1 LPPQTQFRLIVFAAG
16 IAICLAYLSGGAR
29 GIGFADRD
37 LVFSPA
43 VDPNVQLGAPAADV
57 PIGAPATFSSLG
69 ARGSLSVALGRRSA
83 VRDFAAVSAAAA
95 AVAFAAALH
104 AAGHPAVVAVIAML
118 GMGVG
123 ETLWFRG
130 TTYTGDALFPLL
142 FLIAVW
148 AALRWRET
156 HGKPLAWLSAAGA
169 AIAVVDFVRP
179 MAGGIFHTPVVP
191 GFMSSL
197 VREFTA
203 LGLFLA
209 GIGLIVLLLSRARL
223 QAAIAAVILFGW
235 HWLWRSAL
243 DPVNVL
249 IVTGGWWSIAVALT
263 WLYQRTSA
271 GLRQAIIGAITIMLI
286 ATPIATRLRLH
297 ALGRD
302 LPSQQRVRLAND
314 FRFADAP
321 EGAMVIAESRRADT
335 ALLLSARLGSRPITM
350 LPQSV
355 EDVAA
360 AISRGGP
367 IIAFANGGAN
377 LERHGFLF
385 ERTAVGNVEVATVA
399 AHVPCRPLNDDAW
412 EDVSLLIANGS
423 LIVHGGPHA
432 GPAGVVLRMASPGPV
447 SVASVEPRNVAIEL
461 GDVSTDAEG
470 VAHLL
475 TVAKRSQP
483 ISLSSLRIIGGE
495 RGPITVTF
503 AAPPEYAVATAE
515 DPIATS
521 LCPGIHRSGVRLA
534 PAATATTSVPMNDN
548 APFGSGWHPVEAD
561 PDFFRWTAAP
571 ESSVRIAAT
580 QPTAVRVTITATP
593 ASRPAQKPT
602 IGLQVNEC
610 RLDTHAM
617 QAGQGDYE
625 WHVEERCWR
634 PGVNQ
639 LWIATSPLISPASL
653 FATHDTRLLGA
664 RIGAIRFARAP

>member
-1 LPPQTQFRLIVFAAG
+1 LPPLTQFRLIVFAAG
-16 IAICLAYLSGGAR
+16 LAICLAYLSGGAR
-29 GIGFADRD
+29 GIGFADREY
-37 LVFSPA
+37 VFSPA
-43 VDPNVQLGAPAADV
+43 VDPKVQLGAPAVDV
-57 PIGAPATFSSLG
+57 PIGAPTTLTSLG
-69 ARGSLSVALGRRSA
+69 ARGSLAVALGRRSA

-118 GMGVG
+118 GIGFG

-142 FLIAVW
+142 FLVAVW
-148 AALRWRET
+148 AALRWRVT
-156 HGKPLAWLSAAGA
+156 LRKPLAWLSATCA
-169 AIAVVDFVRP
+169 ALAVVDYARP
-179 MAGGIFHTPVVP
+179 MAGGIFQTPEVP
-191 GFMSSL
+191 GFLSSL
-197 VREFTA
+197 VREFTS

-209 GIGLIVLLLSRARL
+209 GIGLILLLLSRARL
-223 QAAIAAVILFGW
+223 QAAIAAVIILGW
-235 HWLWRSAL
+235 HGLWRSSL

-249 IVTGGWWSIAVALT
+249 IVIGGWWSIAVTLS
-263 WLYQRTSA
+263 WLHDRTSA
-271 GLRQAIIGAITIMLI
+271 RSRQAIIGAIAILLI
-286 ATPIATRLRLH
+286 ATPIATRLRLN

-314 FRFADAP
+314 FRFDDAP
-321 EGAMVIAESRRADT
+321 QGAMVIAESRRADT
-335 ALLLSARLGSRPITM
+335 ALLLSARLGSRPVTM

-355 EDVAA
+355 ADVAA
-360 AISRGGP
+360 AISRGNP

-377 LERHGFLF
+377 LERYGFLF

-399 AHVPCRPLNDDAW
+399 AHVPCRPLDDDAW

-423 LIVHGGPHA
+423 LIVHGGPNA

-447 SVASVEPRNVAIEL
+447 SVASVEPRNVSIEL
-461 GDVSTDAEG
+461 SDVSTDVEG
-470 VAHLL
+470 VADLL

-503 AAPPEYAVATAE
+503 AARPEYAVATAE
-515 DPIATS
+515 DPIATL

-534 PAATATTSVPMNDN
+534 SAATATASVPMNDN
-548 APFGSGWHPVEAD
+548 APFGSGWHPGEAD

-571 ESSVRIAAT
+571 ESSVRITAT
-580 QPTAVRVTITATP
+580 QPTPVRVTITATP

-625 WHVEERCWR
+625 WIVEERCWH